1 MQTDDIAKYLKALSD
16 PTRLRLIDLIR
27 QGTQCNC
34 EFCEKLN
41 LQPNLISHH
50 LRILKEADLVLI
62 EKDPMDSRWIYYTIN
77 QAAYKELREFLSD
90 FLNPD
95 RIQPRLQTC
104 GPINEMMVS
113 VEKIHLGTK

>member
-50 LRILKEADLVLI
+50 LRILKEAGLVLI

-77 QAAYKELREFLSD
+77 QAVYKELKEFLSD